1 MSVESPNDP
10 ASLTTRLSS
19 TAHAFLA
26 TRSRDQM
33 AGAAMDRALAVAK
46 MLYSDSSAGGES
58 VGGGENFSTFNSA

>member
-1 MSVESPNDP
+1 MSVESPNYP
-10 ASLTTRLSS
+10 ASLTTRLLS

-26 TRSRDQM
+26 SRSRDQM